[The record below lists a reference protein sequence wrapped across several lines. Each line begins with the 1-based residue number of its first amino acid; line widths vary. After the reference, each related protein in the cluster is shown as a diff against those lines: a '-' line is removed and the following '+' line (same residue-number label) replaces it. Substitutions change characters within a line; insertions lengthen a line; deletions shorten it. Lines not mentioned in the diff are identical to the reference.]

1 MCVWF
6 PIPYKYVQNVSL
18 AHSLSLI
25 CWMRCAHA
33 VCVCVCDCT
42 ICIII
47 CRYIYGSF
55 VRCINC
61 FTPKSIIYELNHTLI
76 FAGIFGKALK
86 NDFMLPTLCSF
97 VSLSHAPMNKN
108 WMIFLISIW
117 RNGKSIIC
125 LLLLI
130 PLPDRPETCKVLDSK
145 KLKCAKIPSPTKTH
159 WLTFSFLFYFQH
171 SAFIKTYFFI
181 RNSVFKE
188 DDFFHWV
195 FKKNSFDLQN
205 R

>member
-6 PIPYKYVQNVSL
+6 PIPYKYMQNVSL

-55 VRCINC
+55 VRCINY

-97 VSLSHAPMNKN
+97 VSLSHAPMNEN

-125 LLLLI
+125 LLLLN
-130 PLPDRPETCKVLDSK
+130 PLPDRPETCEVLDSK

-159 WLTFSFLFYFQH
+159 WLTFSIFIFFSTFSFYQNLFFYLKF
-171 SAFIKTYFFI
+171 
-181 RNSVFKE
+181 
-188 DDFFHWV
+188 
-195 FKKNSFDLQN
+195 SF
-205 R
+205 